1 MNRLSAFRGALLPVG
16 LLILWE
22 IASRAGLFSA
32 VVLPP
37 PSAVASRWF
46 SSLVPALPYDP
57 ASQSYAAWLVSG
69 ELPHDAVASLAG

>member
-1 MNRLSAFRGALLPVG
+1 M
-16 LLILWE
+16 
-22 IASRAGLFSA
+22 
-32 VVLPP
+32 VLPP

-69 ELPHDAVASLAG
+69 ELPHDAVASLGRVIAGFAIGVGLALRSAC

>member
-1 MNRLSAFRGALLPVG
+1 MVSRLSAFRGALLPVG

-37 PSAVASRWF
+37 PSAVAARWF
-46 SSLVPALPYDP
+46 ASLV
-57 ASQSYAAWLVSG
+57 LVTSG
-69 ELPHDAVASLAG
+69 EGAPSLLGRQPHSEVCS